1 MCGWVQYHTWHIFV
15 VSCHHMLFRCTR
27 LSLAE
32 VNKLITYIEEHAAT
46 LQQQTKQAVSRMEVS
61 LQVWVGAGRVRGSG
75 MRLNGNG

>member
-1 MCGWVQYHTWHIFV
+1 
-15 VSCHHMLFRCTR
+15 MLFRCTR